1 VKGLLERGAD
11 PEAVDKK
18 NVSALHFACGQGRLG
33 VVQFLWSRG
42 VELDSEDP
50 GHAQPTHDLPSGI
63 CSPGPRKEDPA
74 GRSAGKSSPYQKHCH
89 WEKGYEVITFL
100 H

>member
-11 PEAVDKK
+11 PKAVDKK
-18 NVSALHFACGQGRLG
+18 NVSALHFACGQGRQG

-50 GHAQPTHDLPSGI
+50 GHSFPTRSSNLLGGLRPQCFLPVGKKQGTGCRGTGEIDTDTFAKHRLPS
-63 CSPGPRKEDPA
+63 
-74 GRSAGKSSPYQKHCH
+74 
-89 WEKGYEVITFL
+89 T
-100 H
+100 